1 MFILSCVSGSF
12 SLGGTSVFGGL
23 HGAHEWA
30 TVAARVKLL
39 SFYKLG
45 AEAGEDRETAVAA
58 TFDLDALANQRA
70 AWGLFRDRRP
80 ELYDPLL
87 TLDGE
92 V

>member
-1 MFILSCVSGSF
+1 MKQLTLGALAVS
-12 SLGGTSVFGGL
+12 FGL
-23 HGAHEWA
+23 AAGAA
-30 TVAARVKLL
+30 LL
-39 SFYKLG
+39 
-45 AEAGEDRETAVAA
+45 AEAGEDRETAVEA

-92 V
+92 L